1 MVWCVL
7 EPRTRWFVG
16 RATHVTDCP
25 RVALFHTKVEGRAHA
40 PPDDEHRRTVPTP
53 KCVLAVTTG
62 WWVEFGGE
70 VEHETIARLKCSIPK
85 SYKTCVET
93 HIS

>member
-1 MVWCVL
+1 MSVCRRVL
-7 EPRTRWFVG
+7 LSNRQT
-16 RATHVTDCP
+16 
-25 RVALFHTKVEGRAHA
+25 VEERAHA

-53 KCVLAVTTG
+53 GVRACGNKPVGGLNL
-62 WWVEFGGE
+62 GGE

-85 SYKTCVET
+85 RYKTCVET

>member
-1 MVWCVL
+1 MSVCRRVL
-7 EPRTRWFVG
+7 LSNRQT
-16 RATHVTDCP
+16 
-25 RVALFHTKVEGRAHA
+25 VEERAHA

-53 KCVLAVTTG
+53 GVRAFAIQTG

-85 SYKTCVET
+85 RYKTCVET